1 MPAPGQRPRRR
12 RAGKGERLLISTG
25 KALEGLAIEP
35 GEAPFYIPATGG
47 TSRPRLTLKHNDTFA
62 VFDSHGDIGVTA
74 GTPDGLFDRDTRY
87 LSHLELLI
95 NGEQPL
101 LLGSAIRDDNLS
113 FHVDLTNA
121 DVYEDERIVLLKDT
135 VHIGRT
141 IYLSNGSLR
150 ERIAL
155 SNHGAREVELTL
167 SLEFASD
174 FADLF
179 EVRGIRRKHRGRAW
193 SRILRGGGVALS
205 YRGLDGALRETTLSF
220 EPAPTKQRVGAAKY
234 ALRLAPQAKR
244 TIFVTV
250 ASRGILPRSTQSFF
264 QGLAALHRERR
275 QATRSVA
282 AVETSDSVL
291 NEILCRAMADLHMLV
306 TETPDGPYPYA
317 GIPWYSTSFGRDGIV
332 TALQTLWM
340 DPGVAAGVLRRL
352 ARLQA
357 DTVDARRDASPGKV
371 LHEMREG
378 EMAALGEIPFGLY
391 YGSIDATP
399 LFVVLAGLYARRT
412 GDDALIRELW
422 PAIERA
428 LAWIDETG
436 DLDGD
441 GFVEYAR
448 AAETGL
454 ANQGWKDSH
463 DSIFHA
469 DGSLAEGPI
478 ALVEVQAYVYAAKR
492 LAAGCALRLGLTER
506 AAVLQRQAEDL
517 RARFERAF
525 WCEEIGTY
533 ALALDGAKR
542 PCKVRTSNAGH
553 ALAMGIADCDRARR
567 VADGLMDTRFYSGWG
582 VRTVASDEAR
592 YNPMS
597 YHNGSIWPHDNAF
610 VAQGLARYGHKASV
624 HSIFDG
630 LVRATTYMEHR
641 RIPELYCGFRRR
653 PGRGPTL
660 YPAACSPQ
668 AWAAGAP
675 FSMLQTMLGLQFD
688 YAARRILLVNPS
700 PPPSAGRIIVR
711 NLRLADASID
721 FALSQDGS
729 AVSVQVLRT
738 RGDLQISLLFD
749 ANAERQSGFD

>member
-1 MPAPGQRPRRR
+1 MAQ
-12 RAGKGERLLISTG
+12 
-25 KALEGLAIEP
+25 
-35 GEAPFYIPATGG
+35 GEAPFYIPSTGG
-47 TSRPRLTLKHNDTFA
+47 ASRPRLTLKHNDTFA
-62 VFDSHGDIGVTA
+62 VFDSHGDIGATG
-74 GTPDGLFDRDTRY
+74 GTPDGLFDRDTRF
-87 LSHLELLI
+87 LSHLELFI
-95 NGEQPL
+95 NGAQPL

-121 DVYEDERIVLLKDT
+121 DVYENERIVLLKDT

-141 IYLSNGSLR
+141 IYLSDGSLR

-155 SNHGAREVELTL
+155 TNHGAHEIEIAL
-167 SLEFASD
+167 SLTFASD
-174 FADLF
+174 FADIF
-179 EVRGIRRKHRGRAW
+179 EVRGIRRKHRGYAG
-193 SRILRGGGVALS
+193 SRILGGGGVVLS
-205 YRGLDGALRETTLSF
+205 YRGLDDVVRETAISF
-220 EPAPTKQRVGAAKY
+220 EPAPTLQMESGATY
-234 ALRLAPQAKR
+234 SVRLAPHAKR

-275 QATRSVA
+275 QATRAVA
-282 AVETSDSVL
+282 AVETSNSVL
-291 NEILCRAMADLHMLV
+291 NEILCRAMADLRMLITT
-306 TETPDGPYPYA
+306 TEDGPYPYA
-317 GIPWYSTSFGRDGIV
+317 GIPWYSTSFGRDGLV

-340 DPGVAAGVLRRL
+340 DPRIAAGVLRRL

-357 DTVDARRDASPGKV
+357 DAVDARRDAGPGKV
-371 LHEMREG
+371 LHEMRGG

-399 LFVVLAGLYARRT
+399 LFVMLAGAYAQRT
-412 GDDALIRELW
+412 GDYALIRQLW

-428 LAWIDETG
+428 LTWIDECG
-436 DLDGD
+436 DRDGD

-463 DSIFHA
+463 DSVFHA

-478 ALVEVQAYVYAAKR
+478 AVVEVQAYVYAAKR
-492 LAAGCALRLGLTER
+492 LAAACASRLGLGAR
-506 AAVLQRQAEDL
+506 ATALQQQAEDL
-517 RARFERAF
+517 RARFEEAF

-542 PCKVRTSNAGH
+542 QCKVRTSNAGH
-553 ALAMGIADCDRARR
+553 ALAVGIAAGDRGHR
-567 VADGLMDTRFYSGWG
+567 VADGLMHTRFYSGWG
-582 VRTVASDEAR
+582 VRTVASGEAR

-610 VAQGLARYGHKASV
+610 VAQGLARYGRKSGIHY
-624 HSIFDG
+624 IFDG
-630 LVRATTYMEHR
+630 LVRATTYMDHR
-641 RIPELYCGFRRR
+641 RIPELFCGFRRR
-653 PGRGPTL
+653 PNRGPTL

-688 YAARRILLVNPS
+688 PATRRILLVNPS
-700 PPPSAGRIIVR
+700 PPASAGLVIVR
-711 NLRLADASID
+711 NLTLGDASID
-721 FALSQDGS
+721 FALSRDGE

-738 RGDLQISLLFD
+738 RGDLQISMIFD
-749 ANAERQSGFD
+749 ANAERQLGFG

>member
-1 MPAPGQRPRRR
+1 V
-12 RAGKGERLLISTG
+12 LLTSSG
-25 KALEGLAIEP
+25 KALESQAIAT
-35 GEAPFYIPATGG
+35 GEAPFYIPATGAA
-47 TSRPRLTLKHNDTFA
+47 SRPRLTLKHNDTFA
-62 VFDSHGDIGVTA
+62 VFDSHGDIGATA
-74 GTPDGLFDRDTRY
+74 GTPDGLFDCDTRF
-87 LSHLELLI
+87 LSHLELLV

-121 DVYEDERIVLLKDT
+121 DFYEDERIVLLKDT

-141 IYLSNGSLR
+141 IYLSDGSLR

-155 SNHGAREVELTL
+155 SNHGAQAIDLTL
-167 SLEFASD
+167 SLAFASD
-174 FADLF
+174 FADIF
-179 EVRGIRRKHRGRAW
+179 EVRGVRRKHRGQAW
-193 SRILRGGGVALS
+193 RGILGGGGVVLS
-205 YRGLDGALRETTLSF
+205 YRGLDKTLRETALSF
-220 EPAPTKQRVGAAKY
+220 EPAPTLQMESAATY
-234 ALRLAPQAKR
+234 SLRLAPNAKH

-250 ASRGILPRSTQSFF
+250 SSRGLLPRSTQSFF

-275 QATRSVA
+275 SATRNVA
-282 AVETSDSVL
+282 AVETSNSVL
-291 NEILCRAMADLHMLV
+291 NEILCRAMADLRMLI
-306 TETPDGPYPYA
+306 TATPDGPYPYA
-317 GIPWYSTSFGRDGIV
+317 GIPWYSTSFGRDGII

-340 DPGVAAGVLRRL
+340 DPSIAAGVLRRL

-357 DTVDARRDASPGKV
+357 DAEDARRDASPGKV
-371 LHEMREG
+371 LHEMRGG

-399 LFVVLAGLYARRT
+399 LFVMLAGLYAQRT
-412 GDDALIRELW
+412 GDYALIRELW
-422 PAIERA
+422 PTIERA
-428 LAWIDETG
+428 LTWIDERG

-478 ALVEVQAYVYAAKR
+478 ALVEVQGYVYAAKR
-492 LAAGCALRLGLTER
+492 LAAACAGRLGLGER
-506 AAVLQRQAEDL
+506 ASVLLRQAEDL
-517 RARFERAF
+517 RARFEEAF

-553 ALAMGIADCDRARR
+553 ALATGIANRDRARR
-567 VADGLMDTRFYSGWG
+567 IADGLMHTRFYSGWG
-582 VRTVASDEAR
+582 VRTVASGEAR

-610 VAQGLARYGHKASV
+610 IAQGLARYGHKSGI
-624 HSIFDG
+624 HHIFDG

-675 FSMLQTMLGLQFD
+675 FWMLQAMLGLHFD
-688 YAARRILLVNPS
+688 HAARRILLINPA
-700 PPPSAGRIIVR
+700 PPASAGRIIVR
-711 NLRLADASID
+711 NLTLGDASID
-721 FALSQDGS
+721 FALCQDGN

-749 ANAERQSGFD
+749 ANAEHQLGFD